1 MERRK
6 RARVRCNIP
15 CDVVIAGKS
24 VAGTVRNVSEGGL
37 GVDAPLAAAAEGDSL
52 EVTLKPAGRPPIDL
66 VALVWHVRAVRP
78 GRSPERQARLGLV
91 VSDAGDDWVRFIAPL
106 VPAASTAE
114 ARPEGDA
121 SAAVAPRLRFA
132 VQVAQAGSPRTRRVV
147 VAATSADEARER
159 ALAETGPGWS
169 VVDVR
174 PARD

>member
-15 CDVVIAGKS
+15 CDVVVAGKS

-78 GRSPERQARLGLV
+78 GRSSEPQARLGLV
-91 VSDAGDDWVRFIAPL
+91 VSDAGDDWLRFIAPL
-106 VPAASTAE
+106 VPAAGAVE
-114 ARPEGDA
+114 PPRPERDA
-121 SAAVAPRLRFA
+121 ASAPRLRFA
-132 VQVAQAGSPRTRRVV
+132 VQVAQAGSPRTRQVV

-169 VVDVR
+169 VVEVR